1 MVQGDNASGE
11 FKTTYLDGYIYQTLF
26 KYKGEQYWIG
36 ADYYPISGGFLVSYK
51 AGLVS
56 SWFSCS
62 LEYGSFF
69 PDLIIQCAKE
79 DIEQVIFEQV
89 TKTKSQRDAARRV
102 LHMAYN
108 VEDDLH
114 AWSHNGNED
123 FYERFRA
130 FPQYTP
136 HPGKNES
143 ILLRS
148 SQYATN
154 FYFYCHIDKENNN
167 IQVLGTESDSSF
179 SKVCDIAIPN
189 QHQGNYAELV
199 ESYYTANRE
208 SLEDL
213 VRTGKVPT
221 AFLTKPLA
229 DPADMRKMFPPHRG
243 KKLLL
248 WPDLAYTFD
257 MD

>member
-1 MVQGDNASGE
+1 MVQGNSANGE
-11 FKTTYLDGYIYQTLF
+11 LKITYLDGYIYQTLF
-26 KYKGEQYWIG
+26 EYKGKQYWIG
-36 ADYYPISGGFLVSYK
+36 ADYYPISEGFLVSYK
-51 AGLVS
+51 AGLVE

-69 PDLIIQCAKE
+69 PDLIIQCTKE
-79 DIEQVIFEQV
+79 DIEQVILEQV

-108 VEDDLH
+108 VEGHLH

-123 FYERFRA
+123 FYEGFRA

-136 HPGKNES
+136 HSGRNKS

-148 SQYATN
+148 SQYSSS
-154 FYFYCHIDKENNN
+154 FYFYCHIDEENKN
-167 IQVLGTESDSSF
+167 IQVFGTESDSSF
-179 SKVCDIAIPN
+179 SKVCDIAIPD
-189 QHQGNYAELV
+189 QYQGSYAELIK
-199 ESYYTANRE
+199 SYYTVNRK

-213 VRTGKVPT
+213 VQTGKLPT

-229 DPADMRKMFPPHRG
+229 DPADMRKMFPPHPG
-243 KKLLL
+243 
-248 WPDLAYTFD
+248 
-257 MD
+257 

>member
-1 MVQGDNASGE
+1 MVQGDSANGE
-11 FKTTYLDGYIYQTLF
+11 LKITCLDGFVYQTLF
-26 KYKGEQYWIG
+26 EYEDKQYWIG
-36 ADYYPISGGFLVSYK
+36 ADYYPTPEGFLVSYK
-51 AGLVS
+51 AGLVA

-62 LEYGSFF
+62 FEYGGFF
-69 PDLIIQCAKE
+69 PDLIIQCAEE
-79 DIEQVIFEQV
+79 DIERVISAQAA
-89 TKTKSQRDAARRV
+89 KSQIDVAKRV

-136 HPGKNES
+136 HPGKNKS

-148 SQYATN
+148 SQYSTS
-154 FYFYCHIDKENNN
+154 FYFYCHIGEEN

-179 SKVCDIAIPN
+179 SKVCDIAIPD
-189 QHQGNYAELV
+189 QYQGSYAELI
-199 ESYYTANRE
+199 ESYYAANRE
-208 SLEDL
+208 SLECL

-221 AFLTKPLA
+221 AFLSKPLV
-229 DPADMRKMFPPHRG
+229 DPAGTRKMFPPHRG
-243 KKLLL
+243 NELLL
-248 WPDLAYTFD
+248 WPDPAYTFD
-257 MD
+257 VE